1 MVIDFTGY
9 NVVIREDETSQA
21 LWMGKV
27 EAYNK
32 EKNIIEV
39 DGFQTIDLEK
49 YRKLQV
55 FLFLNGQAY
64 IYHGTYRKL
73 GGVDRVGIALYQGKV
88 KNDRKS
94 ERFLINIEAEIV
106 ERKSETEE
114 IASNEHHKIQ
124 IMDISRSGI
133 RIQGMELQLS
143 INDWIAVSFAVL
155 GLEKTC
161 YAKIIRI
168 GNSKEDVTEYGCKLM
183 TVQKYLLG

>member
-55 FLFLNGQAY
+55 FLFLNG
-64 IYHGTYRKL
+64 
-73 GGVDRVGIALYQGKV
+73 
-88 KNDRKS
+88 
-94 ERFLINIEAEIV
+94 
-106 ERKSETEE
+106 
-114 IASNEHHKIQ
+114 
-124 IMDISRSGI
+124 
-133 RIQGMELQLS
+133 
-143 INDWIAVSFAVL
+143 
-155 GLEKTC
+155 
-161 YAKIIRI
+161 
-168 GNSKEDVTEYGCKLM
+168 
-183 TVQKYLLG
+183 